1 MYESSIISEYFYNK
15 NIIRINTE
23 GNTYNIQNG
32 YNFLEP
38 YILGEIVT
46 INGDKNIV
54 AKNHLFKIP
63 ESYVE
68 LGFDLEDL
76 RKIISKPSSDKE
88 DINWFYDQI
97 FMMDF
102 KAGFYFVLNNY
113 VNTDESNL
121 FSLSDSLQNKLLKAI
136 IQSGINDFN
145 CLAASLF
152 FIGFLLSRSVEFVGK
167 RVYPWE
173 LEGFD
178 QPDDNY
184 ETYLLNKDPA
194 EYYDYIIGHYS
205 EDSPE
210 IPKDKYIPLPENIVW
225 LMDEESLSTYELSNQ
240 NICEHDFYRVVEVL
254 LSYVRPLQ
262 ENFFFNFKNHESQFK
277 NLFISLQLFFY
288 NIEKFENLNQ
298 QNYVDLCQLFWS
310 LVEPNQ
316 MNNFHKSDS
325 FSIRHNLF
333 IFYIIKKLMYL
344 DAGSYDHR
352 DYEISYSFYDGA
364 IVRFD
369 NTRIDN
375 IIDADGCLI
384 PEEEQAFYKKFV
396 FENWS

>member
-1 MYESSIISEYFYNK
+1 MYESSMISEYFYNK
-15 NIIRINTE
+15 NIIHINTE

-38 YILGEIVT
+38 YILGEIVA
-46 INGDKNIV
+46 INGDKYIV
-54 AKNHLFKIP
+54 AKNQFFKIP

-76 RKIISKPSSDKE
+76 RKIIGKPSNDKE

-97 FMMDF
+97 FMMDY
-102 KAGFYFVLNNY
+102 KAWFYFVLNLCDN
-113 VNTDESNL
+113 
-121 FSLSDSLQNKLLKAI
+121 FPNKLLKAI
-136 IQSGINDFN
+136 IQNGINDFN
-145 CLAASLF
+145 FLAASLF

-167 RVYPWE
+167 RVYPWSFKG
-173 LEGFD
+173 LSQAD
-178 QPDDNY
+178 Y
-184 ETYLLNKDPA
+184 EEYLLYNDP
-194 EYYDYIIGHYS
+194 EKYYDYIIGYYS

-210 IPKDKYIPLPENIVW
+210 ILKDKYIPLPENIVW

-240 NICEHDFYRVVEVL
+240 NIYEHDFYRVVEVL

-262 ENFFFNFKNHESQFK
+262 ANFFFNFQNHDSQFK
-277 NLFISLQLFFY
+277 NLFISLQLFFF
-288 NIEKFENLNQ
+288 NIEKFENLNK

-333 IFYIIKKLMYL
+333 IFYIIKKLMDL
-344 DAGSYDHR
+344 DARSYDHR
-352 DYEISYSFYDGA
+352 DYELSYSFYDSA

-375 IIDADGCLI
+375 IIDADGLLI

-396 FENWS
+396 FENSGRW